1 MHIVFYIK
9 QTQLYENIGINQKKM
24 ESELAKRIHKFIKKE
39 C

>member
-1 MHIVFYIK
+1 
-9 QTQLYENIGINQKKM
+9 M